1 MRSVLRFEVLGPLK
15 VVRDGRVVAVPAA
28 KQRTILASLA
38 LAVGHPVTVRTLI
51 ERVWD
56 DEPPAGARCAIQVY
70 VSRLRQILGHDHGI
84 HHSGHGYLLD
94 GEVDIVEFETLCA
107 RAGTAGE
114 DRMLS
119 LLRQAVAL
127 WHDPLL
133 SNVPSMTL
141 HDQVVPALTER
152 CLQAS
157 EQRFELELAHGNHH
171 ELIAEL
177 IAVTRRHPL
186 RERLNSQLMRALY
199 LAGRQAEAL
208 DAYRSHA
215 RHLRAEFGLDPGERL
230 AALHQSILT
239 GQPAGP
245 TVSAGS
251 ARRAGAAPG

>member
-1 MRSVLRFEVLGPLK
+1 MGSVLRFEVLGPLK

-38 LAVGHPVTVRTLI
+38 LAAGHPVTVRTLI

-70 VSRLRQILGHDHGI
+70 ISRLRQILGHDHGI
-84 HHSGHGYLLD
+84 HNSGDGYLLN
-94 GEVDIVEFETLCA
+94 GEVDLAEFETLCELA
-107 RAGTAGE
+107 RKAAGDPA
-114 DRMLS
+114 RMLS
-119 LLRQAVAL
+119 PLRRAAAL
-127 WHDPLL
+127 WRDPLL
-133 SNVPSMTL
+133 PNVPSMTL

-239 GQPAGP
+239 GQ
-245 TVSAGS
+245 
-251 ARRAGAAPG
+251 AAPA